1 LKKIM
6 RIVILTSFLLLLMS
20 CDQTF
25 PRKDPRQQ
33 FLAEM
38 MQADADFAAMAAEK
52 GYRKAFLQYME
63 DEAVLLRDNYLPII
77 GADAVRYVTGMN
89 DSTFTV
95 DWSPQGGDVSISGDM
110 GYTFGIYELRTA
122 LERQSGTYVTVW
134 RRQEDGSWK
143 YLLDAGTQGL
153 PSRDTLQV
161 SE

>member
-1 LKKIM
+1 M

-110 GYTFGIYELRTA
+110 GYTFEIYELRTA

>member
-1 LKKIM
+1 MVMKNLIA
-6 RIVILTSFLLLLMS
+6 ISILVLFAS

-52 GYRKAFLQYME
+52 GYRKAFLHFME

-77 GADAVRYVTGMN
+77 GADAIRYVTGMN

-95 DWSPQGGDVSISGDM
+95 DWSPQGGDVSAAGDM
-110 GYTFGIYELRTA
+110 GYTFGIYELRTTM
-122 LERQSGTYVTVW
+122 ERQSGTYVTVW

-153 PSRDTLQV
+153 PSRDSLPAA
-161 SE
+161 E

>member
-1 LKKIM
+1 MNKLM
-6 RIVILTSFLLLLMS
+6 RIVISLSILLLLAS

-33 FLAEM
+33 YLAEM

-95 DWSPQGGDVSISGDM
+95 DWSPQGGDVATSGDM
-110 GYTFGIYELRTA
+110 GFTYGIYELRTA
-122 LERQSGTYVTVW
+122 TEKQSGTYVTVW

-153 PSRDTLQV
+153 PTRDAV
-161 SE
+161 PSPE

>member
-1 LKKIM
+1 M

>member
-1 LKKIM
+1 
-6 RIVILTSFLLLLMS
+6 
-20 CDQTF
+20 
-25 PRKDPRQQ
+25 
-33 FLAEM
+33 
-38 MQADADFAAMAAEK
+38 
-52 GYRKAFLQYME
+52 ME

>member
-1 LKKIM
+1 M
-6 RIVILTSFLLLLMS
+6 RTVILSSFLLMLIS

-33 FLAEM
+33 SLAEM
-38 MQADADFAAMAAEK
+38 MQSDADFAAMAAEK
-52 GYRKAFLQYME
+52 GYRKAFLHYME

-95 DWSPQGGDVSISGDM
+95 DWSPQGGDVSSSGDM
-110 GYTFGIYELRTA
+110 GYTYGIYELRTA
-122 LERQSGTYVTVW
+122 MERQSGTYVTVW

-153 PSRDTLQV
+153 PSRDSLPP

>member
-1 LKKIM
+1 M
-6 RIVILTSFLLLLMS
+6 RIAILTSFLLLLMS

>member
-1 LKKIM
+1 M
-6 RIVILTSFLLLLMS
+6 RIVILTSFLFLLMS

>member
-1 LKKIM
+1 M
-6 RIVILTSFLLLLMS
+6 RTVILSSFLLMLVS

-33 FLAEM
+33 ALAEM

-52 GYRKAFLQYME
+52 GYRKAFLNYME
-63 DEAVLLRDNYLPII
+63 DEPVLLRDNYLPII

-95 DWSPQGGDVSISGDM
+95 DWSPQGGDVSSSGDM
-110 GYTFGIYELRTA
+110 GYTYGIYELRTA
-122 LERQSGTYVTVW
+122 MERQSGTYVTVW

-153 PSRDTLQV
+153 PSRDTLPP

>member
-1 LKKIM
+1 M
-6 RIVILTSFLLLLMS
+6 RTVITISVLWLLAS

-33 FLAEM
+33 LLAEL

-52 GYRKAFLQYME
+52 GYRKAFLEYME

-95 DWSPQGGDVSISGDM
+95 DWSPQGGDVSSSGDM
-110 GYTFGIYELRTA
+110 GYTYGIYELRTA
-122 LERQSGTYVTVW
+122 QERQSGTYVTVW

-153 PSRDTLQV
+153 PARDTV
-161 SE
+161 PTAE

>member
-1 LKKIM
+1 M

-153 PSRDTLQV
+153 PSRDTLQI